1 MARVLIVDDDEAVL
15 EVTAAILKRCGHQVF
30 TAENAEAA
38 VALLKESEVDLIVL
52 DVVLPGQG
60 GIELLM
66 DIRKESREIPVIIMS
81 GKVRTELLPFKSLAQ
96 QFGAACI
103 LTKPFTSS
111 ELLEAVDAALKASCA

>member
-15 EVTAAILKRCGHQVF
+15 AVVAAILKKCGHQVLM
-30 TAENAEAA
+30 AENAETA
-38 VALLKESEVDLIVL
+38 VSLLRENTVDLMVL

-60 GIELLM
+60 GMELLL

-81 GKVRTELLPFKSLAQ
+81 GKVRTELLPFKILAQ
-96 QFGAACI
+96 QFGVACI

-111 ELLEAVDAALKASCA
+111 ELIEAIDAALKASCA